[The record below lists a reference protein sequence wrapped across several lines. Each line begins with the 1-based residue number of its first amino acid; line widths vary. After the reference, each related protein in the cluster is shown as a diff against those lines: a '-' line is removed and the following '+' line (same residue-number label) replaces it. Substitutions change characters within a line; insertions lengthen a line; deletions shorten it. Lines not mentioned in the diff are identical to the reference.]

1 MTNLFVVKDL
11 AEKAI
16 EVAGNMGTELDYS
29 AASIKDLEALL
40 TMVYGRIDAEG
51 FSQDD
56 LWTIACLFGSY
67 LGETMLRNGLAD
79 AGFDWQEDTDGEP
92 ILVRGGSVFSLRMV
106 PINKVFK
113 RLVNG
118 PDDEIVSFYENSLAM
133 A

>member
-40 TMVYGRIDAEG
+40 TMVYGRVDAEG

-92 ILVRGGSVFSLRMV
+92 ILVRGGSVFSMRMV

-118 PDDEIVSFYENSLAM
+118 LDDEIVSFYENSLAM